1 MGGKEFIADAA
12 TRYTFAETD
21 RRANQMAHVLI
32 TLGAGGTR
40 VAVLAKNRID
50 YVLFFL
56 AAAKVGAVAVPLNFR
71 LAADEFD
78 FIVNDSTATIV
89 ITEAEYIPVLEL
101 TAKQAHRC
109 RPLPDL

>member
-1 MGGKEFIADAA
+1 MDLFDHQVRESGGKEFIADAA

-78 FIVNDSTATIV
+78 FIVNDSSGDDRH
-89 ITEAEYIPVLEL
+89 
-101 TAKQAHRC
+101 HRGGVHSG
-109 RPLPDL
+109 P